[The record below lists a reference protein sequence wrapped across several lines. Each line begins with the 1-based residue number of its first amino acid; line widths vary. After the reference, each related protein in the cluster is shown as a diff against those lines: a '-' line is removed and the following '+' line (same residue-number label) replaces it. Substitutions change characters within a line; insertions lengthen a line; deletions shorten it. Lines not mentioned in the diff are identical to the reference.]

1 MRVLISADMEGTC
14 GVSSWVHVQAPE
26 VTSANQPAS
35 TVEYERFRR
44 QMTAEVN
51 AAIEGALAAGATQVI
66 VNDSHDG
73 QRNIVIEDLHEEALY
88 ISGSDKRYGMMQGVD
103 QDIDAVIYTGYHA
116 KSGTVSAPL
125 AHTWNGWV
133 QDVRINGTSTG
144 EFGVN
149 AAIAGA
155 FGAGVVMVAGDNQA
169 VEQTQQFLGN
179 HIEGAIVK
187 WGVSTSSAMH
197 LQPTKALA
205 LIRDAANNAISK
217 GQIEPFVLEA
227 GTEIEIEADHQAR
240 IDQTLLI
247 PGATRAGE
255 RTVAFTVND
264 GKEFNNMFRLV
275 TKVGG
280 LNLKG

>member
-26 VTSANQPAS
+26 VTSPIQPAS

-51 AAIEGALAAGATQVI
+51 AAIEGALAGGATQVI

-73 QRNIVIEDLHEEALY
+73 QRNILIEELHVDALY
-88 ISGSDKRYGMMQGVD
+88 ISGADKKYGMMQGVD

-116 KSGTVSAPL
+116 KSGTVGAPL
-125 AHTWNGWV
+125 AHTWNMWV
-133 QDVRINGTSTG
+133 QDVRINGQSTG

-155 FGAGVVMVAGDNQA
+155 FGAGVVMVAGDDQA
-169 VEQTQQFLGN
+169 VEQTQAFLGD
-179 HIEGAIVK
+179 HIEGAVVK

-197 LQPTKALA
+197 MHPTAALR
-205 LIRDAANNAISK
+205 LIREAAKKAVSN
-217 GQIEPFVLEA
+217 GRTEPYLLEA
-227 GTEIEIEADHQAR
+227 GTRIEIELDHQAR

-247 PGATRAGE
+247 PGTTRAGE

-275 TKVGG
+275 TKAGG
-280 LNLKG
+280 LDLRA

>member
-35 TVEYERFRR
+35 SIEYERFRK

-51 AAIEGALAAGATQVI
+51 AAIEGAFAGGATAVI

-73 QRNIVIEDLHEEALY
+73 QRNIVIETLHRDALY
-88 ISGSDKRYGMMQGVD
+88 ISGADKRFGMMQGID
-103 QDIDAVIYTGYHA
+103 QDIDAVMYTGYHA
-116 KSGTVSAPL
+116 KAGTVGAPL

-144 EFGVN
+144 EFGIN

-155 FGAGVVMVAGDNQA
+155 FDARVVMVAGDDQA
-169 VEQTQQFLGN
+169 ITQTKEFVGG
-179 HIEGAIVK
+179 HIESAEVK
-187 WGVSTSSAMH
+187 VGISTSAAMH
-197 LQPTKALA
+197 VSPEIALERIRKAA
-205 LIRDAANNAISK
+205 EDAISTATST
-217 GQIEPFVLEA
+217 PFVIET
-227 GTEIEIEADHQAR
+227 GTEVQLDADHQAR
-240 IDQTLLI
+240 IDQMLLI
-247 PGATRAGE
+247 PGFKRAGN
-255 RTVAFTVND
+255 RTIAFTVNNGVELND
-264 GKEFNNMFRLV
+264 LFRLA

-280 LNLKG
+280 LTLNH

>member
-88 ISGSDKRYGMMQGVD
+88 ISGADKRYGMMQGVD

-116 KSGTVSAPL
+116 KSGTVGAPL

-169 VEQTQQFLGN
+169 VEQTQQYLGD
-179 HIEGAIVK
+179 HIEGAVVK

-205 LIRDAANNAISK
+205 LIRDAANKAITK
-217 GQIEPFVLEA
+217 GQIEPFVLES

>member
-35 TVEYERFRR
+35 TMEYERFRR

-88 ISGSDKRYGMMQGVD
+88 ISGADKRYGMMQGVD

-116 KSGTVSAPL
+116 KSGTVGAPL

-169 VEQTQQFLGN
+169 VEQTQQYLGD
-179 HIEGAIVK
+179 HIEGAVVK

-205 LIRDAANNAISK
+205 LIRDAANKAITK